1 MQELTI
7 NNKNN
12 IYEIFYKSSDKEQT
26 FKIYNSLAKFI
37 NKTTQGETNNKN
49 KNIIGDREVD
59 NENDTYVVT
68 NRGKEALK
76 NKDIIGV
83 CPHDANDSEYD
94 INTNRYEYKN
104 NKIDFNICPLAPF
117 KNTSW
122 KLVSTIYLKVFY
134 KDGNLRREYKDAIL
148 KEWEERKED
157 KNILLAFDSKLDK
170 SECMHNA
177 KSELTNRE
185 EIELK
190 RQEINKRVYE
200 ISRGREYIKLSDEEL
215 KKIVE
220 IDIFD
225 NTAQAILN
233 GRDFNRRLP
242 ACCERSLLVMEI
254 AKGRKLSEISEED
267 LIKIKEI
274 TPLERYKKQIEEEL
288 ELRKNNNI
296 LKENEKGIIE
306 FGEETNPIKQ
316 EYMGVEDPLTDS
328 IHDWDY
334 DTHVEKD
341 EDGDTVVE
349 EGNKM
354 LFEN

>member
-37 NKTTQGETNNKN
+37 NKTTQGKTQN
-49 KNIIGDREVD
+49 VS
-59 NENDTYVVT
+59 NENDTYDLT
-68 NRGKEALK
+68 EIGKEVLK
-76 NKDIIGV
+76 NKTKNESEDMIK
-83 CPHDANDSEYD
+83 DSEYD

-122 KLVSTIYLKVFY
+122 KLVSTVYLKVFY

-233 GRDFNRRLP
+233 GRDFNK
-242 ACCERSLLVMEI
+242 RSLLVMEI

-316 EYMGVEDPLTDS
+316 EYMGVEDPLTAS

-341 EDGDTVVE
+341 EDGDTVDE

>member
-37 NKTTQGETNNKN
+37 NKTTQGQTQN
-49 KNIIGDREVD
+49 VS
-59 NENDTYVVT
+59 NENDTYDLT
-68 NRGKEALK
+68 EIGKEVLK
-76 NKDIIGV
+76 NKTKNKNEDMIK
-83 CPHDANDSEYD
+83 DSEYD

-157 KNILLAFDSKLDK
+157 KNILLAFDYKLDK

-190 RQEINKRVYE
+190 KREINKKVNE
-200 ISRGREYIKLSDEEL
+200 ISRGRDYLKLSDEEL
-215 KKIVE
+215 RKIAE

-233 GRDFNRRLP
+233 GRDFNK
-242 ACCERSLLVMEI
+242 RSLLVMEI

-334 DTHVEKD
+334 DTHVVKD
-341 EDGDTVVE
+341 EDGDTVDE

>member
-37 NKTTQGETNNKN
+37 NKTTQGKAN
-49 KNIIGDREVD
+49 
-59 NENDTYVVT
+59 NENYTYDLT

-76 NKDIIGV
+76 NESENIIG
-83 CPHDANDSEYD
+83 DSEYD

-104 NKIDFNICPLAPF
+104 NTIDFNICPLAPF

-122 KLVSTIYLKVFY
+122 KLVSTVYLKVFY
-134 KDGNLRREYKDAIL
+134 RDGNLRREYKDAIL

-157 KNILLAFDSKLDK
+157 KNILLAFDSKMERVDNIN
-170 SECMHNA
+170 NA
-177 KSELTNRE
+177 KSELTKRE

-200 ISRGREYIKLSDEEL
+200 ISRGRDYLKLSDEEL
-215 KKIVE
+215 KKIAE

-225 NTAQAILN
+225 NTAQALLN
-233 GRDFNRRLP
+233 GRDFNK
-242 ACCERSLLVMEI
+242 RSLLVMEI
-254 AKGRKLSEISEED
+254 EKGRKLSDIPEED

-288 ELRKNNNI
+288 ESRKKNNNI

-306 FGEETNPIKQ
+306 FGEEQKSIKQ
-316 EYMGVEDPLTDS
+316 KNTDSDYIVEDPLTDS
-328 IHDWDY
+328 IYDWDY
-334 DTHVEKD
+334 DTYVAKD
-341 EDGDTVVE
+341 EDGDIIDE

>member
-37 NKTTQGETNNKN
+37 NKTTQGQTQN
-49 KNIIGDREVD
+49 VS
-59 NENDTYVVT
+59 NENDTYDLT
-68 NRGKEALK
+68 EIGKEVLK
-76 NKDIIGV
+76 NKTKNESEDMIK
-83 CPHDANDSEYD
+83 DSEYD

-122 KLVSTIYLKVFY
+122 KLVSTVYLKVFY

-190 RQEINKRVYE
+190 KREINKKVNE
-200 ISRGREYIKLSDEEL
+200 ISRGRDYLKLSDEEL
-215 KKIVE
+215 RKIAE

-233 GRDFNRRLP
+233 GRDFNK
-242 ACCERSLLVMEI
+242 RSLLVMEI

-334 DTHVEKD
+334 DTHVVKD
-341 EDGDTVVE
+341 EDGDTVDE

>member
-37 NKTTQGETNNKN
+37 NKTTQGKAN
-49 KNIIGDREVD
+49 
-59 NENDTYVVT
+59 NENDTYDLT
-68 NRGKEALK
+68 DRGKEDLK
-76 NKDIIGV
+76 NESENIIG
-83 CPHDANDSEYD
+83 DSEYD

-104 NKIDFNICPLAPF
+104 NTIDFNICPLAPF
-117 KNTSW
+117 KNTTW
-122 KLVSTIYLKVFY
+122 KLVSTVYLKVFY
-134 KDGNLRREYKDAIL
+134 RDSNLRREYKDAIL

-157 KNILLAFDSKLDK
+157 KNILLAFDSKMERVDNIN
-170 SECMHNA
+170 NA
-177 KSELTNRE
+177 KSELTKRE

-200 ISRGREYIKLSDEEL
+200 ISRGRDYLKLSDEEL
-215 KKIVE
+215 KKIAE

-225 NTAQAILN
+225 NTAQALLN
-233 GRDFNRRLP
+233 GRDFNK
-242 ACCERSLLVMEI
+242 RSLLVMEI
-254 AKGRKLSEISEED
+254 EKGRKLTDIPEED

-288 ELRKNNNI
+288 ESRKKNNNI

-306 FGEETNPIKQ
+306 FGEEQKPIKQ
-316 EYMGVEDPLTDS
+316 ENTDSDYIVEDPLTDS

-334 DTHVEKD
+334 DTHVAKD
-341 EDGDTVVE
+341 EDGDIIDE

>member
-37 NKTTQGETNNKN
+37 NKTTQGQTQN
-49 KNIIGDREVD
+49 VS
-59 NENDTYVVT
+59 NENDTYDLT
-68 NRGKEALK
+68 EIGKEVLK
-76 NKDIIGV
+76 NKTKNESEDMIK
-83 CPHDANDSEYD
+83 DSEYD

-104 NKIDFNICPLAPF
+104 NTIDFNICPLAPF

-122 KLVSTIYLKVFY
+122 KLVSTVYLKVFY

-157 KNILLAFDSKLDK
+157 KNILLAFDSKLEK
-170 SECMHNA
+170 VENINNA

-215 KKIVE
+215 KKIAE

-288 ELRKNNNI
+288 ESRKNNNI

-341 EDGDTVVE
+341 EDGDTVDE

>member
-12 IYEIFYKSSDKEQT
+12 IGDCPHVAYEIFYKSSDKEQT

-37 NKTTQGETNNKN
+37 NKTTQGQTQN
-49 KNIIGDREVD
+49 VS
-59 NENDTYVVT
+59 NENDTYDLT
-68 NRGKEALK
+68 EIGKEVLK
-76 NKDIIGV
+76 NKTKNENEDMIK
-83 CPHDANDSEYD
+83 DSEYD

-104 NKIDFNICPLAPF
+104 NTIDFNICPLAPF

-157 KNILLAFDSKLDK
+157 KNILLAFDYKLDK

-177 KSELTNRE
+177 NSELTNRE

-190 RQEINKRVYE
+190 KREINKKVNE
-200 ISRGREYIKLSDEEL
+200 ISRGRDYLKLSDEEL
-215 KKIVE
+215 KKIAE

-233 GRDFNRRLP
+233 GRDFNK
-242 ACCERSLLVMEI
+242 RSLLVMEI

-341 EDGDTVVE
+341 EDGDTVDE

>member
-37 NKTTQGETNNKN
+37 NKTTQGQTQN
-49 KNIIGDREVD
+49 VS

-104 NKIDFNICPLAPF
+104 NTIDFNICPLAPF

-122 KLVSTIYLKVFY
+122 KLVSTVYLKVFY
-134 KDGNLRREYKDAIL
+134 RDGNLRREYKDAIL

-157 KNILLAFDSKLDK
+157 KNILLAFDYKLDK

-190 RQEINKRVYE
+190 KREINKKVNE
-200 ISRGREYIKLSDEEL
+200 ISRGRSYLKLSDEEL
-215 KKIVE
+215 SKIVE

-233 GRDFNRRLP
+233 GRDFNK
-242 ACCERSLLVMEI
+242 RSLLVMEI

-288 ELRKNNNI
+288 ESRKNNNI

-316 EYMGVEDPLTDS
+316 EYMGIEDPLTDS

-341 EDGDTVVE
+341 EDGDTVDE

>member
-37 NKTTQGETNNKN
+37 NKTTQGKAN
-49 KNIIGDREVD
+49 
-59 NENDTYVVT
+59 NENYTYDLT

-76 NKDIIGV
+76 NESENIIG
-83 CPHDANDSEYD
+83 DSEYD

-104 NKIDFNICPLAPF
+104 NTIDFNICPLAPF

-122 KLVSTIYLKVFY
+122 KLVSTVYLKVFY
-134 KDGNLRREYKDAIL
+134 RDGNLRREYKDAIL

-157 KNILLAFDSKLDK
+157 KNILLAFDSKMERVDNIN
-170 SECMHNA
+170 NA
-177 KSELTNRE
+177 KSELTKRE

-200 ISRGREYIKLSDEEL
+200 ISRGRDYLKLSDEEL
-215 KKIVE
+215 KKIAE

-225 NTAQAILN
+225 NTALSILN
-233 GRDFNRRLP
+233 GRDFNK
-242 ACCERSLLVMEI
+242 RSLLVMEI
-254 AKGRKLSEISEED
+254 EKGRKLTDIPEED

-288 ELRKNNNI
+288 ESRKKNNNI

-306 FGEETNPIKQ
+306 FGEEQKPIKQ
-316 EYMGVEDPLTDS
+316 ENTDSDYIVEDPLTDS

-334 DTHVEKD
+334 DTHVAKD
-341 EDGDTVVE
+341 EDGDIIDE

>member
-49 KNIIGDREVD
+49 KNIIG
-59 NENDTYVVT
+59 
-68 NRGKEALK
+68 
-76 NKDIIGV
+76 V

-104 NKIDFNICPLAPF
+104 NTIDFNICPLAPF

-122 KLVSTIYLKVFY
+122 KLVSTVYLKVFY
-134 KDGNLRREYKDAIL
+134 KDENLRREYKDAIL

-190 RQEINKRVYE
+190 KREINKKVNE

-215 KKIVE
+215 KKIAE

-233 GRDFNRRLP
+233 GRDFNK
-242 ACCERSLLVMEI
+242 RSLLVMEI

-288 ELRKNNNI
+288 ESRKNNNI

-316 EYMGVEDPLTDS
+316 EYMGVEAPLTDS

-334 DTHVEKD
+334 DTHVVKD
-341 EDGDTVVE
+341 EDGDTVDE

>member
-37 NKTTQGETNNKN
+37 NKTTQGKTQN
-49 KNIIGDREVD
+49 VS
-59 NENDTYVVT
+59 NENDTYDLT
-68 NRGKEALK
+68 EIGKEVLK
-76 NKDIIGV
+76 NKTKNESEDMIK
-83 CPHDANDSEYD
+83 DSEYD

-122 KLVSTIYLKVFY
+122 KLVSTVYLKVFY

-233 GRDFNRRLP
+233 GRDFNK
-242 ACCERSLLVMEI
+242 RSLLVMEI

-274 TPLERYKKQIEEEL
+274 KY
-288 ELRKNNNI
+288 N
-296 LKENEKGIIE
+296 
-306 FGEETNPIKQ
+306 
-316 EYMGVEDPLTDS
+316 
-328 IHDWDY
+328 
-334 DTHVEKD
+334 
-341 EDGDTVVE
+341 
-349 EGNKM
+349 
-354 LFEN
+354 LFFFLIYL

>member
-37 NKTTQGETNNKN
+37 NKTTQGKAN
-49 KNIIGDREVD
+49 
-59 NENDTYVVT
+59 NENYTYDLT

-76 NKDIIGV
+76 NESENIIG
-83 CPHDANDSEYD
+83 DSEYD

-104 NKIDFNICPLAPF
+104 NTIDFNICPLAPF
-117 KNTSW
+117 KNTTW
-122 KLVSTIYLKVFY
+122 KLVSTVYLKVFY
-134 KDGNLRREYKDAIL
+134 RDSNLRREYKDAIL

-157 KNILLAFDSKLDK
+157 KNILLAFDSKMERVDNIN
-170 SECMHNA
+170 NA
-177 KSELTNRE
+177 KSELTKRE

-200 ISRGREYIKLSDEEL
+200 ISRGRDYLKLSDEEL
-215 KKIVE
+215 KKIAE

-225 NTAQAILN
+225 NTAQALLN
-233 GRDFNRRLP
+233 GRDFNK
-242 ACCERSLLVMEI
+242 RSLLVMEI
-254 AKGRKLSEISEED
+254 EKGRKLSDIPEED

-288 ELRKNNNI
+288 ESRKKNNNI

-306 FGEETNPIKQ
+306 FGEEQKPIKQ
-316 EYMGVEDPLTDS
+316 ENTDSDYIVEDPLTDS

-334 DTHVEKD
+334 DTHVAKD
-341 EDGDTVVE
+341 EDGDIIDE

>member
-37 NKTTQGETNNKN
+37 NKTTQGQTQN
-49 KNIIGDREVD
+49 VS
-59 NENDTYVVT
+59 NENDTYDLT
-68 NRGKEALK
+68 EIGKEVLK
-76 NKDIIGV
+76 NKTKNESEDMIK
-83 CPHDANDSEYD
+83 DSEYD

-117 KNTSW
+117 KNISW

-157 KNILLAFDSKLDK
+157 KNILLAFDSKLEK
-170 SECMHNA
+170 VENINNA

-190 RQEINKRVYE
+190 KREINKKVNE
-200 ISRGREYIKLSDEEL
+200 ISRGRDYLKLSDEEL
-215 KKIVE
+215 KKIAE

-341 EDGDTVVE
+341 EDGDTVDE

>member
-37 NKTTQGETNNKN
+37 NKTTQGKAN
-49 KNIIGDREVD
+49 
-59 NENDTYVVT
+59 NENDTYDLT
-68 NRGKEALK
+68 DRGKEDLK
-76 NKDIIGV
+76 NESENIIG
-83 CPHDANDSEYD
+83 DSEYD

-104 NKIDFNICPLAPF
+104 NTIDFNICPLAPF
-117 KNTSW
+117 KNTTW
-122 KLVSTIYLKVFY
+122 KLVSTVYLKVFY
-134 KDGNLRREYKDAIL
+134 RDSNLRREYKDAIL

-157 KNILLAFDSKLDK
+157 KNILLAFDSKMERVDNIN
-170 SECMHNA
+170 NA
-177 KSELTNRE
+177 KSELTKRE

-200 ISRGREYIKLSDEEL
+200 ISRGRDYLKLSDEEL
-215 KKIVE
+215 KKIAE

-225 NTAQAILN
+225 NTARAILK
-233 GRDFNRRLP
+233 GRDFNK
-242 ACCERSLLVMEI
+242 RSLLVMEI
-254 AKGRKLSEISEED
+254 EKGRKLTDIPEED

-288 ELRKNNNI
+288 ESRKKNNNI

-306 FGEETNPIKQ
+306 FGEEQKPIKQ
-316 EYMGVEDPLTDS
+316 ENTDSDYIVEDPLTDS

-334 DTHVEKD
+334 DTHVAKD
-341 EDGDTVVE
+341 EDGDIIDE

>member
-37 NKTTQGETNNKN
+37 NKTTQGQTQN
-49 KNIIGDREVD
+49 VS
-59 NENDTYVVT
+59 NENDTYDLT
-68 NRGKEALK
+68 EIGKEVLK
-76 NKDIIGV
+76 NENEDMIK
-83 CPHDANDSEYD
+83 DSEYD
-94 INTNRYEYKN
+94 INTNQYEYKN
-104 NKIDFNICPLAPF
+104 NTIDFNICPLAPF

-157 KNILLAFDSKLDK
+157 KNILLAFDYKLDK

-177 KSELTNRE
+177 NSELTKRE

-190 RQEINKRVYE
+190 KREINKKVNE
-200 ISRGREYIKLSDEEL
+200 ISRGRDYLKLSDEEL
-215 KKIVE
+215 KKIAE

-225 NTAQAILN
+225 NTAQSILD
-233 GRDFNRRLP
+233 GRDFNKRG
-242 ACCERSLLVMEI
+242 LLVREI
-254 AKGRKLSEISEED
+254 ERGRELREISEED

-274 TPLERYKKQIEEEL
+274 TLLERYKKQIEEEL
-288 ELRKNNNI
+288 ESRKNNNI

-306 FGEETNPIKQ
+306 FGEEKNPIKQ
-316 EYMGVEDPLTDS
+316 EYMGVDDPLTDS

-334 DTHVEKD
+334 DTHVVKD
-341 EDGDTVVE
+341 EDGDTVDE

>member
-37 NKTTQGETNNKN
+37 NKTTQGKAN
-49 KNIIGDREVD
+49 
-59 NENDTYVVT
+59 NENYTYDLT

-76 NKDIIGV
+76 NESENIIG
-83 CPHDANDSEYD
+83 DSEYD

-104 NKIDFNICPLAPF
+104 NTIDFNICPLAPF

-122 KLVSTIYLKVFY
+122 KLVSTVYLKVFY
-134 KDGNLRREYKDAIL
+134 RDGNLRREYKDAIL

-157 KNILLAFDSKLDK
+157 KNILLAFDSKMERVDNIN
-170 SECMHNA
+170 NA
-177 KSELTNRE
+177 KSELTKRE

-200 ISRGREYIKLSDEEL
+200 ISRGRDYLKLSDEEL
-215 KKIVE
+215 KKIAE

-225 NTAQAILN
+225 NTARAILK
-233 GRDFNRRLP
+233 GRDFNK
-242 ACCERSLLVMEI
+242 RSLLVREI
-254 AKGRKLSEISEED
+254 EKGRKLSEISEED
-267 LIKIKEI
+267 LIKMKEI

-288 ELRKNNNI
+288 KSRKKNNNI

-306 FGEETNPIKQ
+306 FGEEQKPIKQ

-328 IHDWDY
+328 IYDWDY
-334 DTHVEKD
+334 DTHVAKD
-341 EDGDTVVE
+341 E
-349 EGNKM
+349 EGNKL

>member
-37 NKTTQGETNNKN
+37 NKTTQRQTQNAY
-49 KNIIGDREVD
+49 
-59 NENDTYVVT
+59 NENDTYDLT
-68 NRGKEALK
+68 EIGKEVLK
-76 NKDIIGV
+76 NKTKNEDTIK
-83 CPHDANDSEYD
+83 DSEYN

-117 KNTSW
+117 RNTTW
-122 KLVSTIYLKVFY
+122 KLVSTVYLKVFY
-134 KDGNLRREYKDAIL
+134 RDGNLRREYKDAIL

-157 KNILLAFDSKLDK
+157 KNILLAFDSKLEK
-170 SECMHNA
+170 VENINNA

-190 RQEINKRVYE
+190 KQEINKKVNE
-200 ISRGREYIKLSDEEL
+200 ISRGRYYLKLSDEEL
-215 KKIVE
+215 KKIAE

-225 NTAQAILN
+225 NTAQSILD
-233 GRDFNRRLP
+233 GRDFNKRG
-242 ACCERSLLVMEI
+242 LLVREI
-254 AKGRKLSEISEED
+254 ERGRELREISEED

-288 ELRKNNNI
+288 ESRKKNKNI
-296 LKENEKGIIE
+296 LANCPPVLKENENGIIE
-306 FGEETNPIKQ
+306 FGEEQKSTKQ
-316 EYMGVEDPLTDS
+316 ENTDSDYLVEDPLTDS

-334 DTHVEKD
+334 DTYSD
-341 EDGDTVVE
+341 DCNTIDE
-349 EGNKM
+349 EGNRM

>member
-37 NKTTQGETNNKN
+37 NKTTQGQTQN
-49 KNIIGDREVD
+49 VS
-59 NENDTYVVT
+59 NENDTYDLT
-68 NRGKEALK
+68 EIGKEVLK
-76 NKDIIGV
+76 NKTKNENEDMIK
-83 CPHDANDSEYD
+83 DSEYD

-157 KNILLAFDSKLDK
+157 KNILLAFDSKLEK
-170 SECMHNA
+170 VENINNA
-177 KSELTNRE
+177 KSELTKRE

-190 RQEINKRVYE
+190 KREINKKVNE
-200 ISRGREYIKLSDEEL
+200 ISRGRDYLKLSDEEL
-215 KKIVE
+215 KKIAE

-242 ACCERSLLVMEI
+242 ACCERSLLVM
-254 AKGRKLSEISEED
+254 
-267 LIKIKEI
+267 
-274 TPLERYKKQIEEEL
+274 
-288 ELRKNNNI
+288 
-296 LKENEKGIIE
+296 
-306 FGEETNPIKQ
+306 
-316 EYMGVEDPLTDS
+316 
-328 IHDWDY
+328 
-334 DTHVEKD
+334 
-341 EDGDTVVE
+341 
-349 EGNKM
+349 
-354 LFEN
+354 

>member
-37 NKTTQGETNNKN
+37 NKTTQGQTQN
-49 KNIIGDREVD
+49 VS
-59 NENDTYVVT
+59 NENDTYDLT
-68 NRGKEALK
+68 EIGKEVLK
-76 NKDIIGV
+76 NKTKNESEDMIK
-83 CPHDANDSEYD
+83 DSEYD

-157 KNILLAFDSKLDK
+157 KNILLAFDSKLEK
-170 SECMHNA
+170 VENINNA
-177 KSELTNRE
+177 KSELTKRE

-190 RQEINKRVYE
+190 KREINKKVNE
-200 ISRGREYIKLSDEEL
+200 ISRGRDYLKLSDKEL
-215 KKIVE
+215 KKIAE

-233 GRDFNRRLP
+233 GRDFNK
-242 ACCERSLLVMEI
+242 RSSLVMEI

-288 ELRKNNNI
+288 ESRKNNNI
-296 LKENEKGIIE
+296 LKENEKGIIK
-306 FGEETNPIKQ
+306 FVEETNPIKQ

-334 DTHVEKD
+334 DTHVVKD
-341 EDGDTVVE
+341 EDGDTVDE

>member
-37 NKTTQGETNNKN
+37 NKTTQGQTQN
-49 KNIIGDREVD
+49 VS
-59 NENDTYVVT
+59 NENDTYDLT
-68 NRGKEALK
+68 EIGKEVLK
-76 NKDIIGV
+76 NKTKNENEYMIK
-83 CPHDANDSEYD
+83 DSEYD

-157 KNILLAFDSKLDK
+157 KNILLAFDSKLEK
-170 SECMHNA
+170 VENINNA
-177 KSELTNRE
+177 KSELTKRE

-190 RQEINKRVYE
+190 KREINKKVNE
-200 ISRGREYIKLSDEEL
+200 ISRGRDYLKLSDEEL
-215 KKIVE
+215 RKIAE

-233 GRDFNRRLP
+233 GRDFNK
-242 ACCERSLLVMEI
+242 RSLLVMEI

-288 ELRKNNNI
+288 ESRKNNNI

-334 DTHVEKD
+334 DTHVVKD
-341 EDGDTVVE
+341 EDGDTVDE